1 MTGARET
8 SRLSIVIADDH
19 PMVRDALSLALRQA
33 FPAAEV
39 ALAETFGEAKAM
51 IDSRIETDLIVLDL
65 DMPGMQGLTGLATL
79 RATAPAVPVVILSAT
94 RNPAA
99 MRQAVEM
106 GAAGFISKSAAMNAI
121 VASIQT
127 VLAGG
132 ICLPDVASDAAL
144 TVQDRDLAARAASLT
159 PQQHRVLALMAE
171 GKPNKLIAA
180 DMQISEPTVKAH
192 VTEILRKLE
201 VHSRTQAVLLAQ
213 RLALET
219 PAAIVASSATR

>member
-8 SRLSIVIADDH
+8 PRLSIVIADDH

-39 ALAETFGEAKAM
+39 ALAETFGQAKAM

-94 RNPAA
+94 RNAAA

-106 GAAGFISKSAAMNAI
+106 GAAGFISKSAAMSDI
-121 VASIQT
+121 VGSIQT

-171 GKPNKLIAA
+171 GKPNKVIAA

-219 PAAIVASSATR
+219 PATIVASS